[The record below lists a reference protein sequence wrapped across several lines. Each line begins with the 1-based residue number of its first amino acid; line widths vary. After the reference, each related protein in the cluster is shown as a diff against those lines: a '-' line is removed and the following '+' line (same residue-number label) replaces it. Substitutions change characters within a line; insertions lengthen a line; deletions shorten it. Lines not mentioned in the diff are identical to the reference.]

1 MKAVPLPPITQA
13 DAEAERD
20 RLFDDTPAPAFPRLL
35 LETEVIY
42 AGRRW
47 RVRFADTPIDQAAA
61 ILDKKGCQGV
71 DTQTPTAHQPNGN
84 GYQPAPTGAPICP
97 THAGRTM
104 KPMQHPDKQGH
115 HWMCTAKVGDGWC
128 AERA

>member
-1 MKAVPLPPITQA
+1 MAATSACACAAPLEPPRPARKDKPMKAVPLPPITQA

-20 RLFDDTPAPAFPRLL
+20 RLFDEPAPAFPRLI

-61 ILDKKGCQGV
+61 ILDKKGCQDASAASASTKGSAP
-71 DTQTPTAHQPNGN
+71 TPMDSR
-84 GYQPAPTGAPICP
+84 PAP
-97 THAGRTM
+97 RTS
-104 KPMQHPDKQGH
+104 
-115 HWMCTAKVGDGWC
+115 A
-128 AERA
+128 AR